1 MNKFYYNISILLLVA
16 TSATITSAKA
26 SRYKMKP
33 SESMQAGI
41 PKEKIFADRKNYYE
55 DEPYDSDLNDTQAFQ
70 SSDEDNSLQGAFRKD
85 EKYEG
90 YFKIGEPY
98 EIEGTKYFPQN
109 YEQFEEVG
117 TASWYGADF
126 HGKQTANGEIY
137 NSGDMT
143 AAHRTL
149 PLPSIVRV
157 TNLNNNKSAIVRVN
171 DRGPFAKNRVIDV
184 SERVA
189 EVLDFKNKGTADVKV
204 ELMRENT
211 DEMLDSLG
219 ILNKE

>member
-16 TSATITSAKA
+16 TSVTINSAKA
-26 SRYKMKP
+26 SRYKIKP

-41 PKEKIFADRKNYYE
+41 AKENIFAEKKNFYN
-55 DEPYDSDLNDTQAFQ
+55 DEAYDSDENDGSAFQ
-70 SSDEDNSLQGAFRKD
+70 SLDEENSLQSAFKKD

-98 EIEGTKYFPQN
+98 EISGTKYFPQN
-109 YEQFEEVG
+109 YENFEEVG
-117 TASWYGADF
+117 TASWYGAEF

-149 PLPSIVRV
+149 PLPSVVRI
-157 TNLNNNKSAIVRVN
+157 TNLNNNKSAVVRVN

-184 SERVA
+184 SEKVA
-189 EVLDFKNKGTADVKV
+189 EVLEFKNKGTADVKV